1 MNVRI
6 ANTNVRTNTGKSGC
20 VGPPLKESWSYHIR
34 SVPIYTLRIA
44 STDTGFDP
52 ESVSRCKLQSLS
64 LKRYIGSH
72 SAATT
77 PATIL
82 SEARYPKIPYPG
94 NSCHIGAAIPTRAC
108 HHHTGFPARWPG
120 KANRWEN
127 CSRIRCTLLPCDLIR
142 YAEVPFIP
150 SLLITGKQAFR
161 PMPDPRNTT
170 IRGERPRS
178 YRSGRRSRREYHHI
192 PAGSRGRYKRL
203 RIQRRAPP
211 TLRPFRK

>member
-64 LKRYIGSH
+64 LKSYIGSH

-82 SEARYPKIPYPG
+82 SGARYQRYRAPG
-94 NSCHIGAAIPTRAC
+94 TAAISRQLSPHGHVTTRPVSRQGGRVKRILGRIVP
-108 HHHTGFPARWPG
+108 GFVAPRCPA
-120 KANRWEN
+120 
-127 CSRIRCTLLPCDLIR
+127 T
-142 YAEVPFIP
+142 
-150 SLLITGKQAFR
+150 
-161 PMPDPRNTT
+161 
-170 IRGERPRS
+170 
-178 YRSGRRSRREYHHI
+178 
-192 PAGSRGRYKRL
+192 
-203 RIQRRAPP
+203 
-211 TLRPFRK
+211 

>member
-44 STDTGFDP
+44 FTDTGFDP

-64 LKRYIGSH
+64 LKSYIGSH

-82 SEARYPKIPYPG
+82 SGTRHQRYRIPG
-94 NSCHIGAAIPTRAC
+94 TAAISKAAVPTRAC
-108 HHHTGFPARWPG
+108 HHQTGFPARWPG
-120 KANRWEN
+120 KANPWEN
-127 CSRIRCTLLPCDLIR
+127 CSRIRCTPLPCDLIR

-150 SLLITGKQAFR
+150 SLLITRKQAFR

-170 IRGERPRS
+170 NRGDSSRT
-178 YRSGRRSRREYHHI
+178 YQSGRGSRREFHQI
-192 PAGSRGRYKRL
+192 PAGSRGGYE
-203 RIQRRAPP
+203 
-211 TLRPFRK
+211 